1 MTRVIL
7 ITRGFDFFRLFLAS
21 GPSAS
26 YTTSSLKTKEQT
38 MITLLALTAAQLAA
52 LAGAILLFG
61 IGNRRLKQ
69 SIKRMDATL
78 TRYGY

>member
-1 MTRVIL
+1 
-7 ITRGFDFFRLFLAS
+7 
-21 GPSAS
+21 
-26 YTTSSLKTKEQT
+26 

-52 LAGAILLFG
+52 LAGAILLFE
-61 IGNRRLKQ
+61 IGNRRLKR